1 MIQISCCIKIQC
13 FFPWHFLE
21 CPWHL
26 FKILAKW
33 AEMPVTISTAKNA
46 RDNFLMPVTK
56 FAVTKKKARDKNQKL
71 CPWHFGD
78 QFFSRAFGAALFYI
92 EILLQL
98 FFWPWQFLKMPWHFF
113 KSRLLPVKRARDFF
127 EKNCPWHFTHARDT
141 GQKKCLW
148 HAQIPVTILK
158 KWKCHGQKNFTGKK
172 HWA

>member
-1 MIQISCCIKIQC
+1 MF
-13 FFPWHFLE
+13 FFPVTFSGV
-21 CPWHL
+21 
-26 FKILAKW
+26 
-33 AEMPVTISTAKNA
+33 PVTSVQNPGKMVRNA
-46 RDNFLMPVTK
+46 RDNFDCKKCPWQFFNARDK
-56 FAVTKKKARDKNQKL
+56 ICRDKKKARDKNQKL

-141 GQKKCLW
+141 CQKKCLW
-148 HAQIPVTILK
+148 HAQMPVTILK
-158 KWKCHGQKNFTGKK
+158 KWKCHGQKKFTGKK